1 MKDMAEV
8 KSMEMAATYICPVR
22 GLAGLA
28 PPDPDTLWRAA
39 SVGRD
44 LGLQRIFLPILEES
58 LMGERR
64 QKLGFM
70 DGVIAALDRL
80 DDAHLPARLIL
91 PAQRIM
97 GFDWVPPYLVR
108 PDVGPGAREVFTA
121 GKSRTLSPYDWWGD
135 GSIVEKRIKVF
146 RELLG
151 AVAGHPGIGGW
162 LIMDRFLD
170 WLKPASDVADLV
182 MKSYLAEIR
191 ERDELGD
198 VCMGLSW
205 QALLDQE
212 GLVIRL
218 AAQVDCIRIAGLERP
233 PAWVKDPMGLSVE
246 LKVMAYLGGLC
257 QWLLERPVLVELGW
271 GLLASADDPEDIV
284 EAGRY
289 ISGQGLAGV
298 SWLNLADPRPMLRT
312 DPPWALKPGVEQAGL
327 LDWGQEP
334 KDRTQGWI
342 EQIFKEEAGRG
353 TLEFIDVSREEYL
366 EDPKI
371 HLTRLWDYFRT
382 S

>member
-1 MKDMAEV
+1 MKERDEV
-8 KSMEMAATYICPVR
+8 KNMEMAATYICPIR

-39 SVGRD
+39 SVAGG
-44 LGLQRIFLPILEES
+44 LGLQRFFLPILEES
-58 LMGERR
+58 LLTDRR
-64 QKLGFM
+64 EKIQFM

-80 DDAHLPARLIL
+80 DDAQLTARLIL
-91 PAQRIM
+91 PSQSIL
-97 GFDWVPPYLVR
+97 GVDWVAPYLVS
-108 PDVGPGAREVFTA
+108 PDSGPDARKLFTA
-121 GKSRTLSPYDWWGD
+121 GKLRTLRPYDWWGD
-135 GSIVEKRIKVF
+135 GSIIEKRIRVF

-151 AVAGHPGIGGW
+151 ALAGHPGIGGW
-162 LIMDRFLD
+162 LIMDRALE
-170 WLKPASDVADLV
+170 WVKPPTGAADLV
-182 MKSYLAEIR
+182 LKSYLAEIR
-191 ERDELGD
+191 ERDEFGD

-205 QALLDQE
+205 QALLDPE
-212 GLVIRL
+212 CPVMGL

-233 PAWVKDPMGLSVE
+233 PPWVRIPMGLSAE
-246 LKVMAYLGGLC
+246 LRVMAYLGGLC
-257 QWLLERPVLVELGW
+257 RWLFQRPVLVELGW
-271 GLLASADDPEDIV
+271 GLLAPPDDPEEII

-298 SWLNLADPRPMLRT
+298 NWLNLADPRPMLRT
-312 DPPWALKPGVEQAGL
+312 DPPWALKPGLEQAGL
-327 LDWGQEP
+327 LDWGLEP

-353 TLEFIDVSREEYL
+353 TLEFVDVSREEYL
-366 EDPKI
+366 EDPEI